1 MKDLLT
7 NCLFL
12 YGYRHSDNDFWQL
25 PFEICWGIS
34 NLMSSVLRDKTT
46 GTVFS
51 SSIKMYDDPI
61 LYEFKVI
68 FYI

>member
-1 MKDLLT
+1 MI
-7 NCLFL
+7 
-12 YGYRHSDNDFWQL
+12 FWQL

-51 SSIKMYDDPI
+51 SSIKMYGDPI